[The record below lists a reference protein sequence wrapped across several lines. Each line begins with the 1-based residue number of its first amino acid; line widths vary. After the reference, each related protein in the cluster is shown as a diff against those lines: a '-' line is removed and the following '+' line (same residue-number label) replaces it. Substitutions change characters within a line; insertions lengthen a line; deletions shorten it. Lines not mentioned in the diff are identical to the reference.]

1 LVKKYRDFEKKY
13 QGVAFMGIDFN
24 ICEIFSIANELEKN
38 KADFFRKAA
47 EKFRDTKIRDTLIE
61 IADEDNYNAAV
72 FARIEEGFT
81 KNECPATVFDP
92 DNVDHLYLK
101 AMAEDHVCNFDACK
115 NLVGNE
121 TLLQILQ
128 MAVRMEKDALV
139 FYTGLKNFVSKS
151 SLENL
156 ERIIQEK
163 LKNIGFLS
171 TKLDE
176 LE

>member
-1 LVKKYRDFEKKY
+1 
-13 QGVAFMGIDFN
+13 MGIDFN

-38 KADFFRKAA
+38 RSDFFRKAA
-47 EKFRDTKIRDTLIE
+47 EKFKDKNIRDALLE
-61 IADEDNYNAAV
+61 IADEDNYNAGV
-72 FARIEEGFT
+72 FAQIEEGFT

-121 TLLQILQ
+121 SLKQILQ

-139 FYTGLKNFVSKS
+139 FYTGLKNFVAKN
-151 SLENL
+151 SLANVEL
-156 ERIIQEK
+156 IIQEK

-171 TKLDE
+171 QKLDD
-176 LE
+176 LG